1 MLRFD
6 ISQLSSLKLQS
17 TAYKILALLFF
28 AFCFSCIDT
37 WHSGYGWHD
46 QQRIYQLLLLCF
58 VALFLPVLPQEALP
72 KPFLLLLVIF
82 FSLGFFSSLFSKY
95 PVWAYREW
103 GRYIGLL
110 LLMLVVGSLRKHHF
124 FLYFILGMMAVIGFI
139 HAYQFLLCYVMAFV
153 TGIRI
158 LDADMLYSGFSNP
171 RFLGQFQVMLLPV
184 LALLLDVCCRRGQ
197 WALSVLLLFS
207 LISHWCVTFSLG
219 GRGVW
224 LGVLAAHVALMLINY
239 RRWRL
244 PALQMCTALLGFSLY
259 LLLFKLIPFWL
270 GIDLVLPDN
279 LRTTLSGRELIWQ
292 IAWEMALANPWL
304 GVGPMHYSASYNP
317 VAAHPHQ
324 VVLQLLSEWGFPA
337 GLIFI
342 AIVFGL
348 GCQSIRHLRRAADN
362 EVDAG
367 LWLAIVSALVLAQVD
382 GVFVMP
388 YTETWLALLIGVA
401 LALAHS
407 GKFSAPSRLQR
418 LIFTLFC
425 IAVLTV
431 LGHVLVGEIPEILSG
446 SSGQVSQQHSGDRPR
461 FWSQGWLQN

>member
-6 ISQLSSLKLQS
+6 ISQLPILKLQGA
-17 TAYKILALLFF
+17 AYKILALLFF
-28 AFCFSCIDT
+28 AFCLSSIDT

-46 QQRIYQLLLLCF
+46 QQRIYQLILLFF
-58 VALFLPVLPQEALP
+58 VALLAPVLPQETLS
-72 KPFLLLLVIF
+72 KPFFLLLIVF

-95 PVWAYREW
+95 PIWAFREW

-110 LLMLVVGSLRKHHF
+110 LLVLVVSSFRKRHSC
-124 FLYFILGMMAVIGFI
+124 LYFMLGVMAAIGFV
-139 HAYQFLLCYVMAFV
+139 HAYQFFLYYVMAFA

-171 RFLGQFQVMLLPV
+171 RFFGQFQVMLLPV
-184 LALLLDVCCRRGQ
+184 LALLLDVCCRRRQ
-197 WALSVLLLFS
+197 WALSVVLLSS
-207 LISHWCVTFSLG
+207 LISHWCITFSLG

-224 LGVLAAHVALMLINY
+224 LGVSAAHIALVLINY

-279 LRTTLSGRELIWQ
+279 LRTTLSGREVIWQ
-292 IAWEMALANPWL
+292 IAWEMALVNPWV
-304 GVGPMHYSASYNP
+304 GVGPMHYSASYNL

-337 GLIFI
+337 ALTFI
-342 AIVFGL
+342 AIVFGW
-348 GCQSIRHLRRAADN
+348 GCQSIRHLRGAADN

-367 LWLAIVSALVLAQVD
+367 LWLAIAGALVLAQVD

-401 LALAHS
+401 LAFARS
-407 GKFSAPSRLQR
+407 GKISVPSRFQR
-418 LIFTLFC
+418 LVCTLFC
-425 IAVLTV
+425 IPVLIV
-431 LGHVLVGEIPEILSG
+431 LGHVLAGEIPEILSG
-446 SSGQVSQQHSGDRPR
+446 SSGQLSQQHSGDRPR
-461 FWSQGWLQN
+461 FWSRGWLQN